1 MILRRLTKHV
11 KDQNWFAVALDFVIV
26 VAGVYVGIALGNWN
40 AGRAELRELAA
51 FETSFRTERMQAY
64 INAKEVFV
72 TRACRRT
79 QIDAIAAALR
89 EPGELWTGQ
98 PWPGALSNPDGL
110 PTILRAAQRVWVSDQ
125 LDTARTRS
133 FYRRIDRQ
141 REFMFMNINAEASLA
156 ENAQKTVLDMIA
168 PLSPLAVSQ
177 TLGPS
182 DRQTYQRLL
191 SQLDAGL
198 SAVERYA
205 RNIINIVELGLPGYS
220 DPGFEGGTLTEG
232 LNMTRESLQQFNDQI
247 RDVYGECAEPIV
259 ISETL
264 LPSPTEETAP

>member
-1 MILRRLTKHV
+1 MILRRLTKHIE
-11 KDQNWFAVALDFVIV
+11 DQNWFAVALDFVIV
-26 VAGVYVGIALGNWN
+26 VGGVYLGIALGNWN
-40 AGRAELRELAA
+40 ASRSDIRELAA
-51 FETSFRTERMQAY
+51 FETSYRSERMQAY
-64 INAKEVFV
+64 INAKEVFA
-72 TRACRRT
+72 TRACRRV

-89 EPGELWTGQ
+89 EPGEKWEGM

-110 PTILRAAQRVWVSDQ
+110 PTILRAAERLWVSDQ

-141 REFMFMNINAEASLA
+141 REFMFMTLNAEARFA
-156 ENAQKTVLDMIA
+156 ENAQKTVRDMIA

-198 SAVERYA
+198 GATEVYA
-205 RNIINIVELGLPGYS
+205 RNIINIVELGIPGYS
-220 DPGFEGGTLTEG
+220 DTGFEGVTLTEG
-232 LNMTRESLQQFNDQI
+232 YDLTRESLQRFNDRI
-247 RDVYGECAEPIV
+247 RETYGDCAEPII

-264 LPSPTEETAP
+264 LPSQTEDTAP